1 MPEHVCPW
9 WLGYLLASPI
19 RKLIQDPQK
28 ILSPYVKSG
37 MAALDIGPGMG
48 YFTIPMARLAG
59 PKGKVYA
66 VDLQEKMIG
75 SLKRRAARSSLN
87 GIIETRICTADSLR
101 ITDLAGRIDFALTF
115 AVLHETPDI
124 GRVIREVHAT
134 LKPGG
139 CLLIAEPSGHVTADD
154 FADTTSK
161 AVNCGFE
168 IVARPTIRRSLT
180 LLLRRT

>member
-1 MPEHVCPW
+1 MAECVCPW

-19 RKLIQDPQK
+19 RKLIQDPQS

-37 MAALDIGPGMG
+37 MTALDIGPGMG
-48 YFTIPMARLAG
+48 YFTIPMARLIG
-59 PKGKVYA
+59 EKGKVYA

-75 SLKRRAARSSLN
+75 SLKRRAARAGLD
-87 GIIETRICTADSLR
+87 GIIAARICTADSLN
-101 ITDLAGRIDFALTF
+101 IADLEGRIDFALTF

-124 GRVIREVHAT
+124 GRVLGEVHAT

-139 CLLIAEPSGHVTADD
+139 YLLIAEPTGHVTIDG

-161 AVNCGFE
+161 AQKCGFE
-168 IVARPTIRRSLT
+168 IVARPSIRRSLT
-180 LLLRRT
+180 LLLRKT